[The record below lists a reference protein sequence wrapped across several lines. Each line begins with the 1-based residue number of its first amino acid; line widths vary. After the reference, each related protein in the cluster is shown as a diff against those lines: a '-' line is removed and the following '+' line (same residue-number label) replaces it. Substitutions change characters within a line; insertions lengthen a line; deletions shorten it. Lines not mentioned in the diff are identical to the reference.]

1 MRRAKGFTLIELLV
15 VIAIIGVLI
24 ALLLPAVQ
32 KVREAA
38 NRMACASNL
47 KQIGLAFHNY
57 ENAHGAFPCAYDA
70 FTHPTMP
77 LGHAWGTYLLPFLEQ
92 ENLYKKYDFAQSLAA
107 PGNLAVIQTPLK
119 IMQCPSSPNPNRTYT
134 YNYMGA
140 DISAAAGD
148 YGVVSGILGNYWTN
162 YVNTPTDSRDG
173 ILRNNGY
180 TRIAQITDGTSNTI
194 LLGEIAG
201 RDELWRAGQLISG
214 MSAGGG
220 GGWGDWLNGE
230 CWINGSLFDGTGS
243 TGPCIVNCTNRRCA
257 GYYSFHPGGV
267 NVLMADGSGRFIRD
281 NINNKTLC
289 YLVTKAGG
297 EVIADE

>member
-1 MRRAKGFTLIELLV
+1 MSRTKGFTLIELLV

-57 ENAHGAFPCAYDA
+57 ENVYGAFPCAYDA
-70 FTHPTMP
+70 IHNPP
-77 LGHAWGTYLLPFLEQ
+77 RGHAWGTYLLPYLEQ
-92 ENLYKKYDFAQSLAA
+92 ENLYKKYDFEQLIAA

-134 YNYMGA
+134 YNYMGL

-162 YVNTPTDSRDG
+162 YVNTPTASRDG
-173 ILRNNGY
+173 ILRNNEY

-201 RDELWRAGQLISG
+201 RDELWQAGRLISG
-214 MSAGGG
+214 MSAGYG
-220 GGWGDWLNGE
+220 GGWGDFLNGE

-267 NVLMADGSGRFIRD
+267 NVLMADGSGRFIHD

-297 EVIADE
+297 EVIVEE